1 MRWLGIDAG
10 GTKTAFAT
18 YDETLTQLDRFELP
32 TSHYAQA
39 GFDGME
45 AVLAEGIARAEAA
58 GLLGE
63 QYGIGIGMC
72 GYGEGTTSTARIEQI
87 VAKVAGAHPHALV
100 NDVESAW
107 AAGLNLADGI
117 VIIAG
122 TGSIAYGVHG
132 ERSQRCG
139 GWDYELGDEGSGGW
153 LGKELLRAFT
163 RQCDGRDPAGPLHSL
178 VRQELELAD
187 DFDIIAFAQEHM
199 ANRSRIS
206 ALAPLVSKAAAA
218 GDASAQR
225 ILERA
230 ATEEAEMVAAIVHS
244 IFDEPDDQAAGNIP
258 VTYVGGTFKAGEAIL
273 GPLGAALPRCC
284 RLVAPL
290 HDDTAN
296 VKPTIRANA
305 SRRAR

>member
-18 YDETLTQLDRFELP
+18 YDETQTQLDRFELP

-87 VAKVAGAHPHALV
+87 VAKVAGARPYALV

-153 LGKELLRAFT
+153 LGKEPASATDATRRGPCAASYGRNSSLPTISISSPSRRSTWRTARAS
-163 RQCDGRDPAGPLHSL
+163 RPLH
-178 VRQELELAD
+178 
-187 DFDIIAFAQEHM
+187 
-199 ANRSRIS
+199 
-206 ALAPLVSKAAAA
+206 PW
-218 GDASAQR
+218 
-225 ILERA
+225 
-230 ATEEAEMVAAIVHS
+230 
-244 IFDEPDDQAAGNIP
+244 
-258 VTYVGGTFKAGEAIL
+258 
-273 GPLGAALPRCC
+273 
-284 RLVAPL
+284 
-290 HDDTAN
+290 
-296 VKPTIRANA
+296 
-305 SRRAR
+305 